1 MCNNCVNGR
10 CILTEKECPYNY
22 FKQDSLLL
30 HDDYLEQT
38 ECPDYE

>member
-22 FKQDSLLL
+22 FEQDNC
-30 HDDYLEQT
+30 DEVEDYLEQAR
-38 ECPDYE
+38 CPDCE